1 MMSGSI
7 LTLTDMSLSLAYPTV
22 ENTDYIGNVFGANI
36 TLEPARMTSDNWTRN
51 NVKTLK
57 NQEYYKKES
66 QNSTSKLRS
75 QIKRKDSHNSS
86 AQSTRQKPTGDGIL
100 SQFNTKVSNNIQNG
114 KKEKLVLPE
123 PVEIDNK
130 VEEDN
135 FTIERNRFFL
145 DFEN

>member
-1 MMSGSI
+1 MSGSI
-7 LTLTDMSLSLAYPTV
+7 LTLTDMSLSLAYPIV

-86 AQSTRQKPTGDGIL
+86 A
-100 SQFNTKVSNNIQNG
+100 
-114 KKEKLVLPE
+114 
-123 PVEIDNK
+123 
-130 VEEDN
+130 
-135 FTIERNRFFL
+135 
-145 DFEN
+145 